1 MHLLRRLPAVAALL
15 ALAAALAP
23 SAHAA
28 GQQPPA
34 AATTI
39 VIVRHAEKG
48 DGGDPRDPSLSAAGQ
63 ARAAALAA
71 ALDAAEVS
79 AVYATQYKRTRETGE
94 PLAKR
99 FKVEVGVRPVTADNA
114 AKYADQ
120 VVKEVLDKHAGKT
133 VVIVGHSNTVLDFI
147 EALGA
152 RPPAPLGENDYDRL
166 FIVVRPASG
175 PARLIQARYG
185 APDPR

>member
-23 SAHAA
+23 SAYATA
-28 GQQPPA
+28 QQPP

-63 ARAAALAA
+63 ARAADLAA
-71 ALDAAEVS
+71 ALDGAQVS

-99 FKVEVGVRPVTADNA
+99 YKVEVVVRPVTADNA

-120 VVKEVLDKHAGKT
+120 VVKEILNKHAGKT
-133 VVIVGHSNTVLDFI
+133 VVVVGHSNTVIDFI
-147 EALGA
+147 EALGGRA
-152 RPPAPLGENDYDRL
+152 PAPLEESDYDRL
-166 FIVVRPASG
+166 FIVVRTASG

>member
-1 MHLLRRLPAVAALL
+1 MHLLRLLPAVAALL

-23 SAHAA
+23 AA
-28 GQQPPA
+28 YAAAQQAP

-99 FKVEVGVRPVTADNA
+99 FKVEVFVRPVTADNA

-120 VVKEVLDKHAGKT
+120 VVKEILGKHAGKT
-133 VVIVGHSNTVLDFI
+133 VVVVGHSNTVIDFI
-147 EALGA
+147 EALGGRA
-152 RPPAPLGENDYDRL
+152 PAPLEENDYDRL